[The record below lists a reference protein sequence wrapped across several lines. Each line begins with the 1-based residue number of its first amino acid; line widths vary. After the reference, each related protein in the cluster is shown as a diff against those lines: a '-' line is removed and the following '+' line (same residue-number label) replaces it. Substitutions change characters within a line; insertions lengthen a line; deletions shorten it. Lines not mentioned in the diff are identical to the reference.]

1 MTPPPVIDV
10 AAPVCPQCGAGISLD
25 QSFCEVCGSEL
36 SPVASSEPRPVEG
49 LESPI
54 TLSRSLRSQ
63 QAGELQAAAGDGAG
77 SAGEPVLDPRPCRS
91 CGGPVGVDGYCEICG
106 TKAVSARDH
115 YTEQPSAWVAA
126 CCDRGIRHHRNE
138 DATAVASQPEPG
150 SRAVLVVCDGVSSS
164 LDSDVASLA
173 GARAARDALVAQQPA
188 GLGLPASRASATAN
202 AITAATA
209 RANAA
214 VIDHTAPESDN
225 AASCTFAAAV
235 IDGDLIVYGNVGDSR
250 VYWIPDAGAASA
262 GGGAGAGATVS
273 GPEDPA
279 ELSLD
284 DSVAQ
289 FRISA
294 GVPRAEAE
302 NGPQAHAITKW
313 LGRDSPD
320 FAPRTGSITVTGTGW
335 LLVCSDGLWNYCS
348 EAFDLQALFTDLG
361 AATAEPLAL
370 AEALVGWANAQG
382 GKDNISVA
390 LARHHAGPTPA
401 GTATP
406 PTTATS
412 QNEGGRADG

>member
-1 MTPPPVIDV
+1 VTDA
-10 AAPVCPQCGAGISLD
+10 AAPACPQCGAGISLD

-54 TLSRSLRSQ
+54 TLSRSLHSQ
-63 QAGELQAAAGDGAG
+63 QGGELQPAAGDGAVP
-77 SAGEPVLDPRPCRS
+77 AGEPVLDPRPCRS

-106 TKAVSARDH
+106 TKAVSLRDH

-138 DATAVASQPEPG
+138 DATAIASQSEPG

-188 GLGLPASRASATAN
+188 GLGLPASLASATAN

-235 IDGDLIVYGNVGDSR
+235 IDGDLIVFGNVGDSR
-250 VYWIPDAGAASA
+250 VYWIPDAGAPA
-262 GGGAGAGATVS
+262 
-273 GPEDPA
+273 EDPA

-294 GVPRAEAE
+294 GVPRVEAE

-320 FAPRTGSITVTGTGW
+320 FAPRTGSITVASTGW

-361 AATAEPLAL
+361 ASAAEPLAL

-390 LARHHAGPTPA
+390 LARHHAAGPVPV
-401 GTATP
+401 GTETP

-412 QNEGGRADG
+412 DKEGEADG